1 MLHTVALYG
10 MNFGGGG
17 LVEESGEEWV
27 LAQVVRPRIG
37 SSNTPVIFDVGANVG
52 EYTLTV
58 RRHLP
63 SARIFAFEPAR
74 SVYEELAR
82 RVEQTSG
89 NGFTALHNIGFSDSP
104 KSVDLYSYA
113 ADGVEATMMA
123 SIDLRLPTQVVDVR
137 AIASERIEVQTID
150 SFCEKQQ
157 IDRIDFLKMDVEGH
171 EMAVLRGAKSMLDA
185 NRISM
190 IQFEFGPPNISSQTY
205 FYDFWSLLSEKF
217 DIYRIVPRGI
227 ARIGYYGEHR
237 EIFLNINYLA
247 ILRESLK

>member
-1 MLHTVALYG
+1 
-10 MNFGGGG
+10 
-17 LVEESGEEWV
+17 
-27 LAQVVRPRIG
+27 
-37 SSNTPVIFDVGANVG
+37 
-52 EYTLTV
+52 
-58 RRHLP
+58 
-63 SARIFAFEPAR
+63 
-74 SVYEELAR
+74 
-82 RVEQTSG
+82 
-89 NGFTALHNIGFSDSP
+89 
-104 KSVDLYSYA
+104 
-113 ADGVEATMMA
+113 VEATMMA